1 MKEPLKYAEVEPI
14 MQTYVPISAALAT
27 NIKSYAV
34 WLEREKYKLSK
45 RPGQIVYLMSIRYS
59 QVTETLEVCRIFAFF
74 LKKKKS
80 DVKSKRMKKLQF

>member
-45 RPGQIVYLMSIRYS
+45 RPGQIVYLTSIRYS
-59 QVTETLEVCRIFAFF
+59 QVTETLEVCQIFAF
-74 LKKKKS
+74 LKRKKYQ
-80 DVKSKRMKKLQF
+80 M

>member
-14 MQTYVPISAALAT
+14 MQTYLPISAALAA

-45 RPGQIVYLMSIRYS
+45 RPGQIVYLTSIRYS

-74 LKKKKS
+74 LKKKNQ
-80 DVKSKRMKKLQF
+80 M

>member
-34 WLEREKYKLSK
+34 CLEREKYKLSK

-74 LKKKKS
+74 KKKKNRCE
-80 DVKSKRMKKLQF
+80 K

>member
-45 RPGQIVYLMSIRYS
+45 RPGQIVYLMSIRYI
-59 QVTETLEVCRIFAFF
+59 QVTETLELCRIFAFF
-74 LKKKKS
+74 FKKKNQ
-80 DVKSKRMKKLQF
+80 M

>member
-34 WLEREKYKLSK
+34 WFGTRK
-45 RPGQIVYLMSIRYS
+45 I
-59 QVTETLEVCRIFAFF
+59 
-74 LKKKKS
+74 
-80 DVKSKRMKKLQF
+80 

>member
-34 WLEREKYKLSK
+34 WLEQEKYKLSK

-74 LKKKKS
+74 KKKKS

>member
-34 WLEREKYKLSK
+34 WLEREKYKVSK

-74 LKKKKS
+74 FKKKIRCEK
-80 DVKSKRMKKLQF
+80 